1 MKGNYLRV
9 VVSSIKQKK
18 LRSWLTLIG
27 ILIGIAA
34 VISLMTLGEGLR
46 TAVTSQFDFL
56 NPDILTIKAEG
67 IGNGPPGTGVTR
79 PLQKYY
85 VEDIEKI
92 KGVDLVVG
100 RIIEEVQLVF
110 NGHSDFT
117 YIGSKPA
124 DISNTDFMKISQSE
138 LDKGSMIIS
147 SDNSKIT
154 IGSSFTN
161 SDIFGIP
168 VKLRD
173 SIIINDEKFKV
184 KGILKKKGSFIID
197 HTIVINEDVMR
208 KMYDIPDRY
217 DGIAVKIEKG
227 ADIGQVKERI
237 DDYLRDER
245 DVKKGD
251 EDFAVESPEEAIKSL
266 DSALFGVQ
274 IFVFLIAAIS
284 ILVGSIG
291 ISNTMY
297 TSILE
302 RTKEIGIMKA
312 IGAKNSQIL
321 YLFLFESGL
330 LGLTGGFLGMVVGIG
345 SAMGLASIANNMMG
359 EGTIKLTISFTLVF
373 LTLLFSFLI
382 GIISGIIPAIRA
394 SKLKPIDALRH
405 GK

>member
-9 VVSSIKQKK
+9 VYSSIKQKK

-56 NPDILTIKAEG
+56 NPDILTVNAEG

-79 PLQKYY
+79 PLQKHYA
-85 VEDIEKI
+85 EDIEKI
-92 KGVDLVVG
+92 NGVDIAMG

-117 YIGSKPA
+117 YMGSKPS
-124 DISNTDFMKISQSE
+124 DIAENDFLKLAESE
-138 LDKGSMIIS
+138 LNKGSLITP
-147 SDNSKIT
+147 SDTSKIT
-154 IGSSFTN
+154 IGNSFTK

-168 VKLRD
+168 VKVRD
-173 SIIINDEKFKV
+173 AITIEGEKFKV

-197 HTIVINEDVMR
+197 RTIIINEDVMR
-208 KMYDIPDRY
+208 ELYDIPDRY

-237 DDYLRDER
+237 EDYLRDER
-245 DVKKGD
+245 DVKEGD
-251 EDFAVESPEEAIKSL
+251 EDFSVESPEEAIASL

-284 ILVGSIG
+284 ILVGGIG

-302 RTKEIGIMKA
+302 RTKEIGIMKS

-330 LGLTGGFLGMVVGIG
+330 LGLTGGFLGMVIGIG
-345 SAMGLASIANNMMG
+345 SAMGLASIANNIMG

-405 GK
+405 TK